1 MKKQIFGFLLL
12 FIATSAFSLEVARSE
27 LEVAG
32 ENSITFDNYT
42 GPHAVINT
50 IDEIKAIGAG
60 LAGSISSDKETMQ
73 TVGDASKY
81 KIIHAVDPTTK
92 DGLDADILMFGKN
105 SLVDHI
111 DNVRRVIAGYLVE
124 AYDYSEA
131 DAETIA
137 YFVTI
142 YNAVYRGDVE
152 YFSQNYKSVVT
163 DNLTLSAAGL
173 SQNYKDW
180 AGNSQIVIPLSSLD
194 GGLGTIDSTEIS
206 NDDVVKEVKK
216 DPDRGIEERK
226 DLVEIKEEEVVK
238 STEKAQEKAK
248 EVAETK
254 KDLEKEKDTLNE
266 AKEEAEVAEQVA
278 KENPDDEK
286 AQEEAKEA
294 KEKVEEQ
301 EKVVE
306 KKEEEVKELQE
317 EVKVTQDQAD
327 KKREDAQSDRVAIA
341 EDQEE
346 IIEEKL
352 NDEKIDV
359 TYGLKLVDD
368 TDLLSALVLIDTA
381 TGEVVKESSVNVIR
395 NRVVYK
401 DSDDYI
407 AIAGTTGANAA
418 VRLVKLNEIGMEI
431 IKQSDEKLAID
442 SVLTYDNG
450 NYYAVIED
458 KTDYFV
464 GKWDSDINLV
474 TKSPVP
480 VMPKT
485 PITVTDKG
493 ILVND
498 ELGHVKLL
506 DNKTLDKVVK

>member
-1 MKKQIFGFLLL
+1 MKKNIIALIVL
-12 FIATSAFSLEVARSE
+12 FVVVFAFSLEVARSE
-27 LEVAG
+27 LEVA
-32 ENSITFDNYT
+32 SASTITFDNYT
-42 GPHAVINT
+42 GPYDIINT
-50 IDEIKAIGAG
+50 IEEIKSIGTG
-60 LAGSISSDKETMQ
+60 LAESLGDDKEAMQ
-73 TVGDASKY
+73 TVGDALKY
-81 KIIHAVDPTTK
+81 TIVHAVDPSTTE
-92 DGLDADILMFGKN
+92 GFDADILMFGKN

-111 DNVRRVIAGYLVE
+111 DNVRRVIVGYLVE

-142 YNAVYRGDVE
+142 YNAVYRGDID
-152 YFSQNYKSVVT
+152 YFSQKYKAVVS
-163 DNLTLSAAGL
+163 DNLIADSVGL
-173 SQNYKDW
+173 SQNYKEW
-180 AGNSQIVIPLSSLD
+180 AGKSQIVIPLSSLE
-194 GGLGTIDSTEIS
+194 GGLGSIDSTEIS
-206 NDDVVKEVKK
+206 NDEVVEEVKK
-216 DPDRGIEERK
+216 DPNKGIDERK
-226 DLVEIKEEEVVK
+226 ELVEIKEEEVVK
-238 STEKAQEKAK
+238 STEKAKEAQEKATEVKK
-248 EVAETK
+248 E
-254 KDLEKEKDTLNE
+254 LEKEEEVL
-266 AKEEAEVAEQVA
+266 KEVKKEVEKAESIA
-278 KENPDDEK
+278 KENPNDKK
-286 AQEEAKEA
+286 AQEKVEEV

-306 KKEEEVKELQE
+306 EKKEEVKELQE
-317 EVKVTQDQAD
+317 EATEKQEEAD
-327 KKREDAQSDRVAIA
+327 KKREDAQSDRVDIA

-381 TGEVVKESSVNVIR
+381 TGEVVKESSVDVIR

-401 DSDDYI
+401 DSEDYI
-407 AIAGTTGANAA
+407 AIAGTTGTNAA

-431 IKQSDEKLAID
+431 TKQSDEKLAID
-442 SVLTYDNG
+442 SVLTYING

-458 KTDYFV
+458 TSDYFI
-464 GKWDSDINLV
+464 GKWDSDINLI

-506 DNKTLDKVVK
+506 DKETLDELVK